1 MAITDTA
8 TLRRTLTGRTG
19 LHPVWL
25 AAFAGLLCAAPL
37 LAVVWLG
44 VSGPWSDYLIHIAN
58 TRLAEFL
65 INTAIVGLTAA
76 TLAGVIG
83 TGTAWLVT
91 RYVFPGRNLFQWMLA
106 LPLAMPAYAAAY
118 GWYDLTQGAGP
129 LGGLVP
135 AVHGPLGA
143 GAIFGLVFYPYVY
156 LLARESFSAQSA
168 DAYDAARTLGCSPFA
183 AFARTALPMVRPAIA
198 AGLALVVMEALAD
211 YGTVSHLGAPTL
223 TVALMR
229 AWAGEG
235 SIPDAARLA
244 MLLVSITFL
253 IFMAERALRRRARQ
267 TAASGH
273 VRAFRRQSLSP
284 LAGMLAAFAC
294 LLPVLMGLVI
304 PAARLGWRAAYTP
317 AAAGLMDAAVN
328 SLVLAGVSGLLA
340 AGIGLGL
347 AYAIRTRKL
356 AGRASARIAAMGYG
370 VPGAVAA
377 LGVLIIFGTLQ
388 GWLDTSWRILTGSP
402 FPLVLTG
409 SALALIFA
417 YQARF
422 IAAAIGPSESALSR
436 VTPSLDAAARSL
448 GARPLELARR
458 VHWPLVS
465 SGVALAGLLV
475 FVEVLKELPATMIL
489 RPFNMNTLAVT
500 AHNYAADER
509 LGEAALPAVLL
520 VVAALPAM
528 IWIARRI
535 TATERARDAVPP
547 SEAIPG
553 LAE

>member
-1 MAITDTA
+1 M
-8 TLRRTLTGRTG
+8 
-19 LHPVWL
+19 
-25 AAFAGLLCAAPL
+25 CAAPL

-76 TLAGVIG
+76 LLAGVIG

-91 RYVFPGRNLFQWMLA
+91 RHVFPGRNVFQWMLA

-168 DAYDAARTLGCSPFA
+168 DAYDAARTLGCSPFQ

-294 LLPVLMGLVI
+294 LMPVLMGLVI

-317 AAAGLMDAAVN
+317 AATGLMDAAVN
-328 SLVLAGVSGLLA
+328 SLMLAGVSGLLA
-340 AGIGLGL
+340 AVIGLGL

-356 AGRASARIAAMGYG
+356 AGRASARIASMGYG

-388 GWLDTSWRILTGSP
+388 GWLDTGWRSLTGSP

-436 VTPSLDAAARSL
+436 VTPSLDAAGRTL

-535 TATERARDAVPP
+535 TATERARASVPP

>member
-1 MAITDTA
+1 M
-8 TLRRTLTGRTG
+8 
-19 LHPVWL
+19 HPVWL

-37 LAVVWLG
+37 LAVAWLA
-44 VSGPWSDYLIHIAN
+44 VSDEWTDYLSHIAD

-65 INTAIVGLTAA
+65 WNTAIVGLSAA
-76 TLAGVIG
+76 ALAGIIG

-91 RYVFPGRNLFQWMLA
+91 RHVFPGRNFFQWVLA

-135 AVHGPLGA
+135 AVHGPFGA

-156 LLARESFSAQSA
+156 LLARESFSVQSA
-168 DAYDAARTLGCSPFA
+168 DAYDAARTLGSTPWQ
-183 AFARTALPMVRPAIA
+183 AFTRTALPLVRPAVA
-198 AGLALVVMEALAD
+198 AGLALVVMESLAD
-211 YGTVSHLGAPTL
+211 FGTVSHLGAPTL

-244 MLLVSITFL
+244 MLLVSISFL

-267 TAASGH
+267 SAASGH
-273 VRAFRRQSLSP
+273 VRPFRRQAPSP
-284 LAGMLAAFAC
+284 LMGWAAFAAC
-294 LLPVLMGLVI
+294 LLPVLAGLVI
-304 PAARLGWRAAYTP
+304 PAARLGWRALFTP
-317 AAAGLMDAAVN
+317 AATGLLDAAVN
-328 SLVLAGVSGLLA
+328 SLLLAGVSGLIA
-340 AGIGLGL
+340 AAIGLAL

-356 AGRASARIAAMGYG
+356 VGRGSARIASLGYG

-377 LGVLIIFGTLQ
+377 LGVLIIFGAAQSALDD
-388 GWLDTSWRILTGSP
+388 GWQSVTGSVFPFALTGSVIA
-402 FPLVLTG
+402 LV
-409 SALALIFA
+409 FA

-436 VTPSLDAAARSL
+436 VTPTLDSAAMTL
-448 GARPLELARR
+448 GARPLQLFRR

-509 LGEAALPAVLL
+509 LGQAALPAVLL
-520 VVAALPAM
+520 VAAALPAM
-528 IWIARRI
+528 VWIARRI
-535 TATERARDAVPP
+535 TASERTRDSVPV
-547 SEAIPG
+547 SDAIPG

>member
-1 MAITDTA
+1 MAIADTS
-8 TLRRTLTGRTG
+8 TLHRKLTGRTG

-44 VSGPWSDYLIHIAN
+44 VSGPWSDYLIHIAH

-76 TLAGVIG
+76 FLAGVIG

-91 RYVFPGRNLFQWMLA
+91 RHVFPGRNLFQWMLA

-135 AVHGPLGA
+135 AVHGPFGA

-168 DAYDAARTLGCSPFA
+168 DAYDAARTLGCSPFQ

-244 MLLVSITFL
+244 MLLVSISFL

-273 VRAFRRQSLSP
+273 VRAFRRQRLSP
-284 LAGMLAAFAC
+284 LAGLLAVLAC

-317 AAAGLMDAAVN
+317 AATGLMDAAVN
-328 SLVLAGVSGLLA
+328 SLALAGVSGLLA

-356 AGRASARIAAMGYG
+356 AGRASARIASMGYG

-377 LGVLIIFGTLQ
+377 LGVLIIFGSVQ
-388 GWLDTSWRILTGSP
+388 GWLDTLWRGMTGSP

-436 VTPSLDAAARSL
+436 VTPSLDAAARTL
-448 GARPLELARR
+448 GARPLTLARR

-509 LGEAALPAVLL
+509 LGQAALPAVLL
-520 VVAALPAM
+520 VAAALPAM

-535 TATERARDAVPP
+535 TATERSRDTVPP

>member
-1 MAITDTA
+1 MAISDTGII
-8 TLRRTLTGRTG
+8 RRWHTGRTG

-25 AAFAGLLCAAPL
+25 AAFAGMLCAAPL
-37 LAVVWLG
+37 LAVAWLA
-44 VSGPWSDYLIHIAN
+44 VSGPWTDYLSHVAD

-65 INTAIVGLTAA
+65 INTVIVGATAA
-76 TLAGVIG
+76 LLAGVIG

-91 RYVFPGRNLFQWMLA
+91 RHVFPGRNLFQWLLA

-129 LGGLVP
+129 LGGLIP
-135 AVHGPLGA
+135 AVHGPFGA

-168 DAYDAARTLGCSPFA
+168 DAYDAARTLGCSPLQ
-183 AFARTALPMVRPAIA
+183 AFTRTALPMVRPAVA

-267 TAASGH
+267 TSASGH
-273 VRAFRRQSLSP
+273 ARPFRRQTLSLP
-284 LAGMLAAFAC
+284 AGLIAMLAC
-294 LLPVLMGLVI
+294 LAPVLMGLVI
-304 PAARLGWRAAYTP
+304 PAARLGWRAASTP
-317 AAAGLMDAAVN
+317 AATGLADAAVN
-328 SLVLAGVSGLLA
+328 SLALAGVSGLVA
-340 AGIGLGL
+340 AAIGLGL

-356 AGRASARIAAMGYG
+356 AGRASARIASLGYG

-377 LGVLIIFGTLQ
+377 LGVLIIFGSVQ
-388 GWLDTSWRILTGSP
+388 GWLDSSWRGLTGSP

-409 SALALIFA
+409 SALALVFA

-436 VTPSLDAAARSL
+436 VTPSLDAAGRTL

-509 LGEAALPAVLL
+509 LGQAALPAVLL
-520 VVAALPAM
+520 VLVALPAM
-528 IWIARRI
+528 VWIARRI
-535 TATERARDAVPP
+535 TATERTREAVLP